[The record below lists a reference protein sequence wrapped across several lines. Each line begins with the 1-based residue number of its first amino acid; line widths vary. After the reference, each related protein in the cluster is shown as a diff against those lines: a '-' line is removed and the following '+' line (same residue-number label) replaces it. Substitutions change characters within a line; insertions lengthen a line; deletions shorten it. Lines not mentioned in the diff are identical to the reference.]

1 LKNTN
6 KLTIYPLFDTIA
18 SAIAWIVL
26 YYYRKT
32 LAPYPYEIR
41 LEEFLAD
48 ETFYY
53 SLALIPVFWLVLYFY
68 SGFYGHLFFKSR
80 FWEIV
85 KTAIAS
91 LIGVV
96 VITFLFFL
104 DDSYSK
110 EDLFYVVS
118 MYFLLQFVLTASFRT
133 LLLTINKYLY
143 SQEKRFFNSI
153 FVLNAQDA
161 HHYSNDKLCDY
172 KDFGFKN
179 IGFLSDEN
187 TNGCQLPY
195 LGKIENLEATIHSK
209 HVHQVIIN
217 STDDKFIH
225 SLINQLAPFNVIV
238 KTPADI
244 YDIINKS
251 YRLSDINSPIFL
263 EAYPDNMHLFEKNI
277 KAALDIILSILAI
290 IVLLPF
296 YLLITIFLKISNG
309 GAVFYRQERIGKNF
323 KPFYILKFRSMISN
337 AEATTPLLASKEDP
351 RITPVGRFLRK
362 WRLDEIPQFF
372 NVLKGEMSIIGYR
385 AERKYFI
392 DQICQEAPYYLHLMK
407 IKPGITSLGMVKYG
421 YAENVKEMV
430 HRLKFDM
437 IYIENMSL
445 ILDFKILIYTFLI
458 LFKGKGK

>member
-1 LKNTN
+1 MKNTN

-18 SAIAWIVL
+18 AAIAWVVL

-32 LAPYPYEIR
+32 LSPYPYEIR
-41 LEEFLAD
+41 LEEFLKD
-48 ETFYY
+48 ETFYF
-53 SLALIPVFWLVLYFY
+53 SLILIPLFWLVLYFY

-85 KTAIAS
+85 KTAMAS
-91 LIGVV
+91 LIGV
-96 VITFLFFL
+96 IILNFLFFL

-110 EDLFYVVS
+110 ENLFYVVLT
-118 MYFLLQFVLTASFRT
+118 YFSLHFSLTIFFRICI
-133 LLLTINKYLY
+133 LTINKYLY
-143 SQEKRFFNSI
+143 SEEKRYFNSI
-153 FVLNAQDA
+153 FVLNAVDEQ
-161 HHYSNDKLCDY
+161 HYSNDKLCDY

-179 IGFLSDEN
+179 IGYLSDKD

-195 LGKIENLEATIHSK
+195 IGKISDLEKVIHSNQ
-209 HVHQVIIN
+209 VNQVIIN

-277 KAALDIILSILAI
+277 KSALDIMLSILAI
-290 IVLLPF
+290 ILLLPL
-296 YLLITIFLKISNG
+296 YLIISLILKISNG
-309 GAVFYRQERIGKNF
+309 GDVFYCQERIGKNF

-337 AEATTPLLASKEDP
+337 AEANTPLLASKEDA

-372 NVLKGEMSIIGYR
+372 NVLKGDMSIVGYR

-445 ILDFKILIYTFLI
+445 VLDVKILIYTFII

>member
-1 LKNTN
+1 MKNTN
-6 KLTIYPLFDTIA
+6 KLTIYLLLDTIA
-18 SAIAWIVL
+18 STAAWVIL

-32 LAPYPYEIR
+32 LSPYPYDIQ
-41 LEEFLAD
+41 LQEFLSD
-48 ETFYY
+48 TTFYY
-53 SLALIPVFWLVLYFY
+53 SIVLIPIFWIVLYFY
-68 SGFYGHLFFKSR
+68 GGFYGLLFFKSR

-96 VITFLFFL
+96 IIMFLFFL
-104 DDSYSK
+104 DDNYSK
-110 EDLFYVVS
+110 EDLFYVVVT
-118 MYFLLQFVLTASFRT
+118 YFLLQFLITTLFRITVLTV
-133 LLLTINKYLY
+133 NKYLY
-143 SQEKRFFNSI
+143 SQEQRYFNSI
-153 FVLNAQDA
+153 FVLNSSDINIYAD
-161 HHYSNDKLCDY
+161 DKLCDY

-179 IGFLSDEN
+179 IGFLSDKM

-195 LGKIENLEATIHSK
+195 MGKIEKLKTILEEKNI
-209 HVHQVIIN
+209 HQVIIN
-217 STDDKFIH
+217 STDEKFIH

-251 YRLSDINSPIFL
+251 YRLSDIHSPLFL
-263 EAYPDNMHLFEKNI
+263 EAYPENMHLFEKNI
-277 KAALDIILSILAI
+277 KSTLDIFLSILAI
-290 IVLLPF
+290 VLLLPIYLAIAIVLK
-296 YLLITIFLKISNG
+296 TTNG
-309 GAVFYRQERIGKNF
+309 GAIFYRQERIGKNF

-337 AEATTPLLASKEDP
+337 AEAQTPLLASKEDP

-372 NVLKGEMSIIGYR
+372 NVLKGEMSIVGYR
-385 AERKYFI
+385 AERKFFI
-392 DQICQEAPYYLHLMK
+392 DQICNEAPYYLHLMK

-421 YAENVKEMV
+421 YAENVKEMI
-430 HRLKFDM
+430 HRLKYDM

-445 ILDFKILIYTFLI
+445 ILDIKILIYTFII

>member
-1 LKNTN
+1 L
-6 KLTIYPLFDTIA
+6 LDTIA
-18 SAIAWIVL
+18 AAVVWVSL

-32 LAPYPYEIR
+32 LSPYPYKIQ
-41 LEEFLAD
+41 LEEFLKD
-48 ETFYY
+48 STFYY
-53 SLALIPVFWLVLYFY
+53 SVLLIPIFWVVLYFY

-91 LIGVV
+91 LVGVV
-96 VITFLFFL
+96 IITFLFFL

-110 EDLFYVVS
+110 EDLFYVVV
-118 MYFLLQFVLTASFRT
+118 MYFFLQF
-133 LLLTINKYLY
+133 LLTIFLRITVLTVNKFLY
-143 SQEKRFFNSI
+143 DKEKRFFNSI
-153 FVLNAQDA
+153 FILNAQDPN
-161 HHYSNDKLCDY
+161 HYSNDRLCDY

-195 LGKIENLEATIHSK
+195 LGQIKELESIIYSNQ
-209 HVHQVIIN
+209 VHQVIIN
-217 STDDKFIH
+217 STDEKFIH
-225 SLINQLAPFNVIV
+225 SLINQLAGFDVIV

-251 YRLSDINSPIFL
+251 YRLSDINSPLFL

-277 KAALDIILSILAI
+277 KSTLDIILSIFAI
-290 IVLLPF
+290 FLLIPF
-296 YLLITIFLKISNG
+296 YIVIAVALKLTNG
-309 GAVFYRQERIGKNF
+309 GDIFYKQERMGKNF

-337 AEATTPLLASKEDP
+337 AEASTPLLASKDDN

-372 NVLKGEMSIIGYR
+372 NVLKGDMSIVGYR

-421 YAENVKEMV
+421 YAENVKEMI

-445 ILDFKILIYTFLI
+445 ILDFKILIYTFII